1 MTNEEVHKNLW
12 RNSIS
17 NYVTMAVKLV
27 FGLLMFRMLFQHLS
41 KEEFGFWS
49 LLWSVFGY
57 GILLDFGFGFT
68 AEKRVAELSVHE
80 EWEKLSRVLSTIF
93 YTYCMLGAVIVLGVL
108 CFSEPLV
115 RAFHVT
121 SENHDS
127 FRTMLIIFF
136 IGMGVTFPLG
146 IFPEI
151 LIGQQRIALVNVIF
165 ATSIT
170 LNFLGIVAAIYFG
183 LGMKFMLLAG
193 LACSVGPAAAC
204 GVFALHKIPKVKIS
218 PKYFSIGMI
227 RETTQFSL
235 FAYAITVSNML
246 LGKSDQLVIGT
257 ALTVSAI
264 AVYQA
269 GSKIADMFG
278 VFAQQLPAV
287 FSPVAA
293 HMHAKGDKGFLRS
306 LLVNGTRV
314 AVMIAT
320 PGYLICAFYMEG
332 LLRILTGAKGANM
345 ETYWIGQVL
354 LLWCY
359 INIIT
364 QSVTRRIFVMCGH
377 EKRLMWVTVIEAT
390 LNLGLSV
397 GLVLY
402 YKNVICVAL
411 GSLISG
417 FIMGWCVLWPWGA
430 REAKTTGWQLA
441 RTVLIP
447 IWLSCLP
454 LVAFLFAGRYFAWAD
469 FRTSTMWFLIDASIA
484 GVVALIGLW
493 KGALSHSERDLVLM
507 RIGKMFG
514 SRFAIRT
521 PAI

>member
-12 RNSIS
+12 SNSVS
-17 NYVTMAVKLV
+17 NYVTMALKLV
-27 FGLLMFRMLFQHLS
+27 FGLLMFRMLFQNLS

-80 EWEKLSRVLSTIF
+80 DWEKLSRVLSTIF
-93 YTYCMLGAVIVLGVL
+93 YTYVMLGAVIVISVL
-108 CFSEPLV
+108 CFSDPLV
-115 RAFHVT
+115 RAFHIT
-121 SENHDS
+121 GENHDI

-151 LIGQQRIALVNVIF
+151 LIGQQRIALVNLIF
-165 ATSIT
+165 ACSIIA
-170 LNFLGIVAAIYFG
+170 NYLGLLAAVHFH
-183 LGMKFMLLAG
+183 LGMKVMVMVG

-204 GVFALHKIPKVKIS
+204 GIFALHRLPQVKIR
-218 PKYFSIGMI
+218 PRYFSIGMI

-235 FAYAITVSNML
+235 FAYVITVSNML
-246 LGKSDQLVIGT
+246 LAKSDQLVLGT

-264 AVYQA
+264 AIYQA
-269 GSKIADMFG
+269 GAKIAEMFG
-278 VFAQQLPAV
+278 VFAQQLPSV

-293 HMHAKGDKGFLRS
+293 HMHAKGDKTFLRS
-306 LLVNGTRV
+306 LLINGTRV

-320 PGYLICAFYMEG
+320 PAYLICAFYMEA
-332 LLRILTGAKGANM
+332 LLRVLTGAKTANV
-345 ETYWIGQVL
+345 ETFWIGQVL

-359 INIIT
+359 MSVVT

-377 EKRLMWVTVIEAT
+377 ERRLMWVTVAEAG

-402 YKNVICVAL
+402 YRNVLCVAL
-411 GSLISG
+411 GSLVSG
-417 FIMGWCVLWPWGA
+417 FIIGWCVLWPWGA

-441 RTVLIP
+441 KTVLIP
-447 IWLSCLP
+447 VWLACLP
-454 LVAFLFAGRYFAWAD
+454 LVAFLFMGRYFAWLD
-469 FRTSTMWFLIDASIA
+469 FRTSLWRFFMEAAVA
-484 GVVALIGLW
+484 GLVAAFGLW
-493 KGALSHSERDLVLM
+493 KYALSQPEREIVLM
-507 RIGKMFG
+507 RLGKIVG
-514 SRFAIRT
+514 KTFAMRT
-521 PAI
+521 PAL

>member
-17 NYVTMAVKLV
+17 NYVTMALKLV
-27 FGLLMFRMLFQHLS
+27 FGLLMFRMLFQNLS

-68 AEKRVAELSVHE
+68 AEKRVAELSVHA

-93 YTYCMLGAVIVLGVL
+93 YTYVILGAVIVIGVL

-115 RAFHVT
+115 RVFHIT
-121 SENHDS
+121 GENHGS
-127 FRTMLIIFF
+127 FRAMLIIFF
-136 IGMGVTFPLG
+136 IGMGITFPLG

-165 ATSIT
+165 ACSIIA
-170 LNFLGIVAAIYFG
+170 NYLGLVAAIHFH
-183 LGMKFMLLAG
+183 LGMKAMVMVG

-204 GVFALHKIPKVKIS
+204 GIFALHRLPQVKIR

-235 FAYAITVSNML
+235 FAYVITVSNML
-246 LGKSDQLVIGT
+246 LGKSDQLVLGT
-257 ALTVSAI
+257 TLAVSAI
-264 AVYQA
+264 AIYQA
-269 GSKIADMFG
+269 GAKIAEMFG
-278 VFAQQLPAV
+278 IFAQQLPSV

-293 HMHAKGDKGFLRS
+293 HMHAKGDKVFLRS
-306 LLVNGTRV
+306 LLINGTRV

-320 PGYLICAFYMEG
+320 PAYFICAFYMEG
-332 LLRILTGAKGANM
+332 LLRVLTGAKTLNV
-345 ETYWIGQVL
+345 ETFWIGQVL

-359 INIIT
+359 MSVVT

-377 EKRLMWVTVIEAT
+377 ERRLMWVTVTEAA
-390 LNLGLSV
+390 LNLGLSI

-402 YKNVICVAL
+402 YKNVLCVAI

-417 FIMGWCVLWPWGA
+417 FVIGWCVLWPWGA
-430 REAKTTGWQLA
+430 REAQMTGWQLA
-441 RTVLIP
+441 KTVLIP
-447 IWLSCLP
+447 IWLACLP
-454 LVAFLFAGRYFAWAD
+454 LLAFLVIGRYSPWLD
-469 FRTSTMWFLIDASIA
+469 FRTSIWRFATDAAVA
-484 GVVALIGLW
+484 GLVAVIGLW
-493 KGALSHSERDLVLM
+493 KYSLSQNEREIVLM
-507 RIGKMFG
+507 RLGKIIGKSFV
-514 SRFAIRT
+514 IRT
-521 PAI
+521 PAL